1 MRVQTCDPRIT
12 EVFFGNEDEPNARF
26 ISLRDCGHIF
36 EVFGL
41 DQWMDEEGSS
51 DKMVTLKQC
60 PKCKTPVRSSLR
72 YGNSV
77 KLALQDIEIIKIK
90 TRKIQ
95 AELQEVQKK
104 LKDNLDKMA
113 RAIEN
118 MSLWEDI
125 YTISTRLEQKLDPHE
140 INTIRNQVS
149 LFPSLKALID
159 NRTESH
165 EISDNVNALLT
176 TIRKRVIDEQQW
188 VSIRHQMMVL
198 ELKINVHKALRRCQ
212 SSLETWA
219 ESQALQNILEI
230 LASPVTET
238 QRAELE
244 KQLTENLGQNSNAI
258 RTPRVGRNSKS
269 CRTWTRPL
277 VQVPKWAFLCN
288 WRMWRSNAREHV
300 QRMRGK
306 DWRTIARTA
315 CGQPTRPR
323 NGWLAPRRVV
333 RCGKYGC

>member
-1 MRVQTCDPRIT
+1 
-12 EVFFGNEDEPNARF
+12 
-26 ISLRDCGHIF
+26 
-36 EVFGL
+36 
-41 DQWMDEEGSS
+41 MDEEGSS

-77 KLALQDIEIIKIK
+77 KLALQDIETIKIK

-125 YTISTRLEQKLDPHE
+125 YTISTRLEQKLDSHE

-176 TIRKRVIDEQQW
+176 TIQKRVIDEQQW
-188 VSIRHQMMVL
+188 VSIRHQMM
-198 ELKINVHKALRRCQ
+198 KT
-212 SSLETWA
+212 SL
-219 ESQALQNILEI
+219 L
-230 LASPVTET
+230 
-238 QRAELE
+238 
-244 KQLTENLGQNSNAI
+244 
-258 RTPRVGRNSKS
+258 
-269 CRTWTRPL
+269 
-277 VQVPKWAFLCN
+277 
-288 WRMWRSNAREHV
+288 
-300 QRMRGK
+300 
-306 DWRTIARTA
+306 
-315 CGQPTRPR
+315 
-323 NGWLAPRRVV
+323 
-333 RCGKYGC
+333 